1 MTFES
6 GKRALFQYSSQ
17 TQRKTTC
24 QYITVFIYKNYLFFG
39 LFYIGNLFAFFCIVI
54 LIIY

>member
-24 QYITVFIYKNYLFFG
+24 QYIKWK
-39 LFYIGNLFAFFCIVI
+39 VI
-54 LIIY
+54 DV